1 MAERGVTGLR
11 RRTYEILEVAEQG
24 DWASRLCDYG
34 LILLILMNVVAVILE
49 TLDPLREA
57 YGRAFDTF
65 EVVSVAI
72 FTLEYGLRVWSSV
85 EREAAQSA
93 EAAWKSRLRYLV
105 SPMAIIDLVAILPF
119 YLSVLFPVDLRFLR
133 VLRLLRVFKLTRYSS
148 AMTMLLNVFREEASS
163 FCAAFF
169 ILIIILILASSGI
182 YLVEEAVQPRAFD
195 SIPHAMWW
203 AMATLTTVG
212 YGDITPISPLGKLF
226 GACITIVGIGMVAL
240 PAGILASGFAE
251 QLRRR
256 REALEHEFHVA
267 LEDGVIDEEE
277 ERTLEARRQELGVS
291 SDAAH
296 DIRRS
301 ATKGRMTSSPVVS
314 CPHCGKAVRV

>member
-1 MAERGVTGLR
+1 MR
-11 RRTYEILEVAEQG
+11 RRTYEILEIAEKG
-24 DWASRLCDYG
+24 DWASRICDYG
-34 LILLILMNVVAVILE
+34 LILLISVNVIAVILE
-49 TLDPLREA
+49 TLDPLQQPYRKV
-57 YGRAFDTF
+57 FDTL
-65 EVVSVAI
+65 ELVSVGI
-72 FTLEYGLRVWSSV
+72 FTMEYSLRIWSAV
-85 EREAAQSA
+85 ERHTASGEDT
-93 EAAWKSRLRYLV
+93 AWKSRLRYLV
-105 SPMAIIDLVAILPF
+105 SPMAVIDLLAILPF
-119 YLSVLFPVDLRFLR
+119 YLSVIIPVDLRFLR

-182 YLVEEAVQPRAFD
+182 YLVEEAAQPTAFD

-212 YGDITPISPLGKLF
+212 YGDVTPITPLGKLL

-240 PAGILASGFAE
+240 PAGILASGFAD

-256 REALEHEFHVA
+256 REALEHDFQMA
-267 LEDGVIDEEE
+267 MADGIIDEEE

-291 SDAAH
+291 SDAAN

-301 ATKGRMTSSPVVS
+301 ATKSRMTSNPMVS
-314 CPHCGKAVRV
+314 CPHCGKAIRLFSDIG

>member
-1 MAERGVTGLR
+1 MAERDLARLR
-11 RRTYEILEVAEQG
+11 RRTYEILEVAEGG
-24 DWASRLCDYG
+24 DWISRACDTG
-34 LILLILMNVVAVILE
+34 LILLILVNVAAVILE
-49 TLDPLREA
+49 TVEPIQQAHGEA
-57 YGRAFDTF
+57 FATF
-65 EVVSVAI
+65 ELISVAI
-72 FTLEYGLRVWSSV
+72 FTVEYLLRAWSAV
-85 EREAAQSA
+85 ERADHCGEAH
-93 EAAWKSRLRYLV
+93 WKSRLRYLV
-105 SPMAIIDLVAILPF
+105 SPMALIDLLAILPF
-119 YLSVLFPVDLRFLR
+119 YLAFLVSVDLRFLR
-133 VLRLLRVFKLTRYSS
+133 VLRLLRIFKLTRYSS

-182 YLVEEAVQPRAFD
+182 YLVEQHAQPEAFG

-212 YGDITPISPLGKLF
+212 YGDVTPITPFGKLF

-240 PAGILASGFAE
+240 PAGILASGFAD

-256 REALEHEFHVA
+256 REALEHEFQVA
-267 LEDGVIDEEE
+267 LEDGVIDAAEEQA
-277 ERTLEARRQELGVS
+277 LEARRQELGVS
-291 SDAAH
+291 DAAAH

-301 ATKGRMTSSPVVS
+301 ATKGRMTSAPTVS